1 MRLHVEQADRD
12 AREEAA
18 GLIEAYLRGSIPG
31 GDLVEN
37 WPESPTDP
45 ALAAIADNL
54 LIHIPGGDLRTEYA
68 EAWRADVRDVL
79 GRCVLFL
86 RTDLPYNAGR
96 VTPVTFVN
104 YGCASICLMLG
115 AVVIL
120 ALPAPGWVAAILG
133 GLGLVVAGRSLLSDK
148 LTYRSEPA
156 MVHCIARGCWPFE
169 MEEDLDAIRDEPD
182 APAVDPGR
190 PPVGERP
197 RDV

>member
-1 MRLHVEQADRD
+1 MQLGVEQADRE
-12 AREEAA
+12 ARDEAA
-18 GLIEAYLRGSIPG
+18 NLMEAYLRGSIPG

-45 ALAAIADNL
+45 ALEAIADNV
-54 LIHIPGGDLRTEYA
+54 LIHIPGGNLRTEYTD
-68 EAWRADVRDVL
+68 EWRADVREVL

-120 ALPAPGWVAAILG
+120 ALPAPGWIAAILG
-133 GLGLVVAGRSLLSDK
+133 GLGVVVAGGSLLSDK

-156 MVHCIARGCWPFE
+156 MIHRIVLGCWPFE
-169 MEEDLDAIRDEPD
+169 MEQDLEAMRDDPD
-182 APAVDPGR
+182 APASGIGPPPGGK
-190 PPVGERP
+190 PSS
-197 RDV
+197 DV

>member
-1 MRLHVEQADRD
+1 MQLGVEQADRE
-12 AREEAA
+12 ARDEAA
-18 GLIEAYLRGSIPG
+18 NLMEAYLRGSIPG

-45 ALAAIADNL
+45 ALEAIADNL
-54 LIHIPGGDLRTEYA
+54 LIHIPGGDLRTEYT
-68 EAWRADVRDVL
+68 EAWRADLRSVL

-86 RTDLPYNAGR
+86 RTDLPYNGGR

-120 ALPAPGWVAAILG
+120 ALPAPGWVAAVLG

-156 MVHCIARGCWPFE
+156 MVHRIARGCWPFE
-169 MEEDLDAIRDEPD
+169 MEEDLEAIRDEPD
-182 APAVDPGR
+182 APAMDSGPE
-190 PPVGERP
+190 PIGEHP